1 MYTVRKSN
9 FSLQYFPD
17 GVFWFRVGMLERDKL
32 FNRMKILCEQK
43 LDSSPSSQPTSIEHA
58 MEILR
63 KMFTSPD
70 RYMSVKKSKS
80 NG

>member
-1 MYTVRKSN
+1 MYTVRKSD

-70 RYMSVKKSKS
+70 RYMSFIVCQKI
-80 NG
+80 

>member
-1 MYTVRKSN
+1 M
-9 FSLQYFPD
+9 
-17 GVFWFRVGMLERDKL
+17 FWFRVGMLERDKL

-43 LDSSPSSQPTSIEHA
+43 LDSSSSSQPTSIEHA

-70 RYMSVKKSKS
+70 RYYGTCKKSKIEGLKPNELS
-80 NG
+80 GP